1 MGGGQEKLEAIKG
14 LLAKPEALGIL
25 CFNKHHR
32 NTKIN
37 SARISEMLKIPIN
50 RLKETCKLLEDE
62 KIVKLH
68 RAGSDYEIEILD
80 QEDSGVKQAID
91 EVIWENKQEYGR
103 IYKKMI
109 TAELLDFMDEK

>member
-1 MGGGQEKLEAIKG
+1 MAVNSERLESVKS
-14 LLAKPEALGIL
+14 LLSKPEALGIL
-25 CFNKHHR
+25 CFNRHHR

-50 RLKETCKLLEDE
+50 RLKDACQKLEEE
-62 KIVKLH
+62 KIIKLH
-68 RAGSDYEIEILD
+68 RAGGDYEIEILD
-80 QEDSGVKQAID
+80 QEDAGVKQAID
-91 EVIWENKQEYGR
+91 EVIWENKQEYGK